1 MAHPSDG
8 NVGDNDALQAAE
20 VWNERVGPF
29 YDIVS
34 ITKSLGASPNEV
46 RVMIDQG
53 VILGLPI
60 SDDQHV
66 FPTRQFGPHMEPLP
80 GLPEVLTAMRSNLD
94 PWGTALW
101 LLQVSPDFDGLPPVE
116 MMRAGRLAP
125 VLEAARELGKFWDG

>member
-1 MAHPSDG
+1 MAQPPDG
-8 NVGDNDALQAAE
+8 EDEALRAAE
-20 VWNERVGPF
+20 LWNERVGPF
-29 YDIVS
+29 YDIAS
-34 ITKSLGASPNEV
+34 ITESLGASPNEV
-46 RVMIDQG
+46 RVMIDNG
-53 VILGLPI
+53 VLLGLPI

-66 FPTRQFGPHMEPLP
+66 FPARQFGPHMELLP

-101 LLQVSPDFDGLPPVE
+101 LLQASPDFEGLTPVE